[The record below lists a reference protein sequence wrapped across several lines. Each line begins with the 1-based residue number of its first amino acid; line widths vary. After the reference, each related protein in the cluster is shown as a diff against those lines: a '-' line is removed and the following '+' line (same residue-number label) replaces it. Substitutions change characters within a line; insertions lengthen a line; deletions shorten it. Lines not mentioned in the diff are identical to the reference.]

1 MRSTRCWLTAGVLVV
16 ATSSSSNVKAQTNYD
31 PGQDYNND
39 QSEAVPNSWNGND
52 FGYADQNGYELS
64 VQPDLYKNDQ
74 LDPAQIQEFNDYVDE
89 LDNLQNLMEQG
100 YGSDYD
106 SYLDRNNEQS
116 DYQLDSNESSPD
128 YPAIDYNDLE
138 FPSMSSTTDQESY
151 PSPPNPCPKGVKAK
165 NCIKD
170 MPDTAEFSQMYQ
182 AINKNGEGSKMNAD
196 LLNSFFQAV

>member
-39 QSEAVPNSWNGND
+39 QNEAVPNSWNGND

-100 YGSDYD
+100 YPVS
-106 SYLDRNNEQS
+106 L
-116 DYQLDSNESSPD
+116 
-128 YPAIDYNDLE
+128 
-138 FPSMSSTTDQESY
+138 
-151 PSPPNPCPKGVKAK
+151 
-165 NCIKD
+165 IKCR
-170 MPDTAEFSQMYQ
+170 
-182 AINKNGEGSKMNAD
+182 
-196 LLNSFFQAV
+196 